1 MVASGETLIA
11 AVDAPVLQEYMVP
24 PDAVRLTDAPEQ
36 MIASLFA
43 IPDVSATIMGTEG
56 IEFTVPL
63 TATFWAVAPAELQT
77 IFPDGV
83 PDAEALSRT

>member
-1 MVASGETLIA
+1 
-11 AVDAPVLQEYMVP
+11 
-24 PDAVRLTDAPEQ
+24 

-43 IPDVSATIMGTEG
+43 VPDVSATIMETEG